1 MRSVRFFL
9 LLLMFLLSQCQ
20 WSWNKSS
27 SPVLNPP
34 SSDEKLDS
42 FFCVPDSLIEELPVL
57 PDDYFMT
64 ESNIM
69 REEGYELEPQKALA
83 ILQQKKGWII
93 PTSLSSSLLKKSCC
107 TCITSRFPRMAK
119 RSNFWTC
126 TVKSMKRWS
135 RMPAEWRRPGT
146 VSASALSLPSG
157 IPIWRTS

>member
-1 MRSVRFFL
+1 
-9 LLLMFLLSQCQ
+9 MFLLSQCQ

-83 ILQQKKGWII
+83 ILQQKKGG
-93 PTSLSSSLLKKSCC
+93 LFQQACH
-107 TCITSRFPRMAK
+107 
-119 RSNFWTC
+119 
-126 TVKSMKRWS
+126 
-135 RMPAEWRRPGT
+135 
-146 VSASALSLPSG
+146 LPY
-157 IPIWRTS
+157 